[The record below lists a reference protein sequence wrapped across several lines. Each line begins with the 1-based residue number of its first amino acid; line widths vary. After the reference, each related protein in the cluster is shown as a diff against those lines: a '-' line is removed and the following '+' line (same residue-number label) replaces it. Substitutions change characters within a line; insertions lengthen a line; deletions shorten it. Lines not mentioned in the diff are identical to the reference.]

1 MIAFLISVLL
11 LWLAWR
17 WLRRSMHVVEI
28 APPAPTAI
36 NVMTPPLDSPVSQ
49 QCPGEKEAKVF
60 STVPATRVIWAR

>member
-28 APPAPTAI
+28 APSRREGGEGFFHSPRDARNMGAMM
-36 NVMTPPLDSPVSQ
+36 VMETDH
-49 QCPGEKEAKVF
+49 E
-60 STVPATRVIWAR
+60 TT

>member
-36 NVMTPPLDSPVSQ
+36 NVMTPLLDSPVSQ
-49 QCPGEKEAKVF
+49 
-60 STVPATRVIWAR
+60 